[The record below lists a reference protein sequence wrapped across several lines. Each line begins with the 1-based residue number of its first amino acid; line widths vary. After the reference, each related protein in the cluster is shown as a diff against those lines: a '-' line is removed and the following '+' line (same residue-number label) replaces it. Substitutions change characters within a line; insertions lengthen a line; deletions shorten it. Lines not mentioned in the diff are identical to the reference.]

1 MKGDFK
7 TRGEAYMKKDTAAQS
22 KHGVLRTHQL
32 VFPQNKGIP
41 LAGRFALRILKR
53 YNAQIVD
60 ALRDKEG
67 TK

>member
-1 MKGDFK
+1 
-7 TRGEAYMKKDTAAQS
+7 MKKDTAAQS